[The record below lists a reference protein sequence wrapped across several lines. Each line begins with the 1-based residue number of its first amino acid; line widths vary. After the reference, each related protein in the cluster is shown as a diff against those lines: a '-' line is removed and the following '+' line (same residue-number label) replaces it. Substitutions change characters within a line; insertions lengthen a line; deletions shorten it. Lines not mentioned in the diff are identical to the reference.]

1 MIIVIFL
8 ILVFLTLYFKLWPKL
23 VPHIQNTKS
32 NRSIF
37 CTIVTKYEIFINFY
51 FKNINFDFIF
61 PGIKFDLESD
71 DIDANIVA
79 GLLKQY
85 LRELPGNLLTQKL
98 QHVFDSL
105 VGNSHCFT

>member
-1 MIIVIFL
+1 MKFL
-8 ILVFLTLYFKLWPKL
+8 LTFTLQALTL
-23 VPHIQNTKS
+23 T
-32 NRSIF
+32 
-37 CTIVTKYEIFINFY
+37 
-51 FKNINFDFIF
+51 FIF